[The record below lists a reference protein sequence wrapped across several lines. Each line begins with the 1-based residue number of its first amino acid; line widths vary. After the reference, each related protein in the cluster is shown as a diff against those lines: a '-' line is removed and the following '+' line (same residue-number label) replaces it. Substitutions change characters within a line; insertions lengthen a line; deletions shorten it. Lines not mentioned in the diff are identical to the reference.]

1 MSWGSQI
8 VVNKQLNLIYFLSTS
23 SILENKIYVRA
34 KYVAAPEFNNF
45 AGTILNEKL
54 KQAGLATNRN
64 LNDVS
69 LTK

>member
-1 MSWGSQI
+1 MSWGSLI

-23 SILENKIYVRA
+23 SILENKIYDRA

-45 AGTILNEKL
+45 AGTILDEKL